1 MWIWGF
7 IGGVVGGQIGL
18 VLQKRLAARP
28 LVAIAVGVMQ
38 MLAATEERVIA
49 DDPLRGALSWCL
61 SLSGALP
68 LGAGLNT
75 ALRRWRKSHQDEA
88 AQGRVPI

>member
-38 MLAATEERVIA
+38 MLAATEELVIA
-49 DDPLRGALSWCL
+49 DDPLRGALS
-61 SLSGALP
+61 
-68 LGAGLNT
+68 
-75 ALRRWRKSHQDEA
+75 
-88 AQGRVPI
+88 

>member
-1 MWIWGF
+1 MWIWEF
-7 IGGVVGGQIGL
+7 IGAVVGGQIGL

-38 MLAATEERVIA
+38 VLAGYELVIA

-68 LGAGLNT
+68 LGVGLNA
-75 ALRRWRKSHQDEA
+75 ALRRWKKSHQDKA
-88 AQGRVPI
+88 AQRRVPT